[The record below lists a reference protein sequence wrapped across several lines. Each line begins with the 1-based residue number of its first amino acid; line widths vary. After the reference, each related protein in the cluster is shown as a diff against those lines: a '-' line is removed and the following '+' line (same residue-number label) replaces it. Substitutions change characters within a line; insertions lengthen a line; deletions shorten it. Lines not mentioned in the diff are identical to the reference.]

1 MTRAAIASELLD
13 PACYPHPPARV
24 ETLETHIS
32 HLFFAGERVYK
43 VKKPV
48 DLGFL
53 DFTTLERRRFFCDE
67 EVRLNQPLAARIYL
81 GVLPVTRDAH
91 GRIRVGGAREP
102 SEPAG
107 EPIEYA
113 IEMVRLPAERMLDR
127 LLDEGVID
135 NAELGALA
143 SRLAQFHAAQP
154 TGAGVDEHGAAD
166 AVASLVRGNFAA
178 IGAAACL
185 PDPAH
190 ALSAAIASRVER
202 TWTGL
207 RATLAARVAGGRVR
221 EGHGDLH
228 AGNIC
233 LLPEEI
239 VVYDRLEFSAAYRCC
254 DVACDLAFLAMDMD
268 RRGYRAFSSYLAR
281 RYAEIAHDPELSE
294 LLRFYKSYR
303 ALVRC
308 KVAAIR
314 AEDRAFDDAARAGA
328 RREALDYLNLAA
340 TYELPPVMVLVCGLP
355 ATGKSWLAT
364 ELARPLGAAHL
375 ASDLRR
381 KILAHLPREAHAGEA
396 FDSGLYAPEMKART
410 YRSLLAAAL
419 RTLRSGRSVIVDA
432 SFAARAWRARFVAGA
447 RRSRVPVVLVH
458 VTAGESLV
466 RARLAARAHDPH
478 SLSDADLSVH
488 RRAALAFELPDELS
502 DAERLDVESERE
514 SPEQTLTRVLT
525 KAQAQLDEA

>member
-1 MTRAAIASELLD
+1 MRAVIASELLD
-13 PACYPHPPARV
+13 PACYPHPPAGV

-32 HLFFAGERVYK
+32 HLYFAGDRVYK

-53 DFTTLERRRFFCDE
+53 DFTTLAKRRFFCDE
-67 EVRLNQPLAARIYL
+67 EVRLNEPLAARVYL
-81 GVLPVTRDAH
+81 GVLPITRDAQ
-91 GRIRVGGAREP
+91 GRLHVGGD
-102 SEPAG
+102 G

-135 NAELGALA
+135 NAALGALA

-154 TGAGVDEHGAAD
+154 TGAGVDEHGSAD
-166 AVASLVRGNFAA
+166 AVAALVRGNFAA

-185 PDPAH
+185 PEPAR
-190 ALSAAIASRVER
+190 ALNAAIARRVER
-202 TWTGL
+202 AWVGL
-207 RATLAARVAGGRVR
+207 RDTLAARVAAGRVR

-233 LLPEEI
+233 LLPEGI

-268 RRGYRAFSSYLAR
+268 RRGYRAFSSFLAR
-281 RYAEIAHDPELSE
+281 RYAEIAHDPGLHA

-308 KVAAIR
+308 KVALIR
-314 AEDRAFDDAARAGA
+314 AEDRACADADRAVAG
-328 RREALDYLNLAA
+328 RDALDYLNLAA
-340 TYELPPVMVLVCGLP
+340 TYQLPPAMVLVCGLP
-355 ATGKSWLAT
+355 ATGKSWLAA

-375 ASDLRR
+375 ASDVRR
-381 KILAHLPREAHAGEA
+381 KILAHLPREAHVGEA

-432 SFAARAWRARFVAGA
+432 SFATRAWRASFVAGA
-447 RRSRVPVVLVH
+447 HRCGAPVVLVH
-458 VTAGESLV
+458 VTASESQV
-466 RARLAARAHDPH
+466 RARLAARARDPH
-478 SLSDADLSVH
+478 SLSDADLAVH
-488 RRAALAFELPDELS
+488 RRAALSFELPSELS
-502 DAERLDVESERE
+502 DDERVEVESERE
-514 SPEQTLTRVLT
+514 SPEHTLTRVLT
-525 KAQAQLDEA
+525 KAQAQLCDA

>member
-1 MTRAAIASELLD
+1 MDRTLATRNVTSVTRAAIASELLD

-32 HLFFAGERVYK
+32 HLFFAGDRVYK

-53 DFTTLERRRFFCDE
+53 DFSTLERRRFFCDE

-81 GVLPVTRDAH
+81 GVVPITRDAH
-91 GRIRVGGAREP
+91 GRIHFGGD
-102 SEPAG
+102 G

-113 IEMVRLPAERMLDR
+113 IEMVRLPSARMLDH

-135 NAELGALA
+135 NEVLGALA
-143 SRLAQFHAAQP
+143 TRLTQFHASQS
-154 TGAGVDEHGAAD
+154 TGAGVDEHGAPD
-166 AVASLVRGNFAA
+166 AVAALVRGNFAA
-178 IGAAACL
+178 IGTAPCL
-185 PDPAH
+185 PEPAR

-202 TWTGL
+202 EWNDL
-207 RATLAARVAGGRVR
+207 RATLEARVAGGRIR

-233 LLPEEI
+233 LLPDEI

-268 RRGYRAFSSYLAR
+268 LRGYRAFSSYLVR
-281 RYAEIAHDPELSE
+281 RYAEIAGDPALHE

-308 KVAAIR
+308 KVATIAA
-314 AEDRAFDDAARAGA
+314 AEGDPAARAH
-328 RREALDYLNLAA
+328 ALDYLNLAA
-340 TYELPPVMVLVCGLP
+340 TYALPPVMVLVCGLP

-364 ELARPLGAAHL
+364 QLARPLGAAHL

-381 KILAHLPREAHAGEA
+381 KILAHLPREARAGEA
-396 FDSGLYAPEMKART
+396 FDSGLYAPEMKTRT
-410 YRSLLAAAL
+410 YRSLLATAL

-432 SFAARAWRARFVAGA
+432 SFATRAWRASFLVGA
-447 RRSRVPVVLVH
+447 SKARAPVVLVH
-458 VTAGESLV
+458 VTASEAQV
-466 RARLAARAHDPH
+466 RARLSARAHDPH
-478 SLSDADLSVH
+478 SLSDADLTVH
-488 RRAALAFELPDELS
+488 RRAALSFELPHELS
-502 DAERLDVESERE
+502 DAERVDVESERE
-514 SPEQTLTRVLT
+514 SPEQTLMRVLT
-525 KAQAQLDEA
+525 KAHAQRGVL